1 VLELLRAE
9 TELALAL
16 VGVVSPDRV
25 GRTHVGR
32 A

>member
-1 VLELLRAE
+1 VLELLRVE

-16 VGVVSPDRV
+16 VGAASPAAV
-25 GRTHVGR
+25 GHGHV